1 MPRSWSHSWKQV
13 PRWTVLEC
21 ILGLHFWSLSG
32 ETFHMWSHYFWLMV
46 QMSTL
51 WIRDEWRQRFF
62 FNQAEVEMGSFVT
75 ERLTINHTKKGVED
89 FLQSNKIDW
98 FMQTNMNSTLSPE
111 TRPNLNLLTKK
122 ENLPNIP
129 SIYDSVMQP
138 IETTQGTDKQL
149 FFAPTNVSSDF
160 GSAEQQL

>member
-1 MPRSWSHSWKQV
+1 
-13 PRWTVLEC
+13 
-21 ILGLHFWSLSG
+21 
-32 ETFHMWSHYFWLMV
+32 
-46 QMSTL
+46 
-51 WIRDEWRQRFF
+51 
-62 FNQAEVEMGSFVT
+62 
-75 ERLTINHTKKGVED
+75 
-89 FLQSNKIDW
+89 
-98 FMQTNMNSTLSPE
+98 MQTNMNSTLSPE

-160 GSAEQQL
+160 GSAEQHLYFQNQSKINAANNEYSDCLGEITNPVPSLCLCTRCTKINTSSGDCLASPLEAFFGSFLECNQ